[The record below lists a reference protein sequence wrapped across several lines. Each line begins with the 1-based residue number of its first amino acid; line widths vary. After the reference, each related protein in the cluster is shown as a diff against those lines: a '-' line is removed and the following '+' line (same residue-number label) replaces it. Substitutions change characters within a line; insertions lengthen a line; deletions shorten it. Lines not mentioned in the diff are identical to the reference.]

1 MKISELYFCKELAKF
16 IRLVEH
22 SMQTENIQDRY
33 KIVLAGNFG
42 VGKTSALRRYID
54 PNSSLDTVSTVG
66 TYSEYREVPDGA
78 RTVKFRFADT
88 AGQERYRS
96 MVMLEWKQ
104 ANGAA
109 LFFSLIYRKSFQEL
123 EKWVDELKNAIRSTE
138 SPPIVIFGTKSDL
151 IDQRCVFHDEAL
163 EFANKHGYSYF
174 ETSAKEQINIDEPLN
189 YLINY
194 IIDNKIEPFV
204 DDGTNTSTESD
215 SSNCFLS

>member
-1 MKISELYFCKELAKF
+1 
-16 IRLVEH
+16 
-22 SMQTENIQDRY
+22 MQTENIQDCY
-33 KIVLAGNFG
+33 KIALAGNFG

-78 RTVKFRFADT
+78 RTVKFRFTDT

-109 LFFSLIYRKSFQEL
+109 LFFSLIDRKSFQEL
-123 EKWVDELKNAIRSTE
+123 EKWVDELKNTILSTE

-174 ETSAKEQINIDEPLN
+174 ETSAKTSENLSEAFSVLIEQVLDHARKNPSSTPKPIDGDVKP
-189 YLINY
+189 
-194 IIDNKIEPFV
+194 KKRR
-204 DDGTNTSTESD
+204 
-215 SSNCFLS
+215 C